1 MMSYVLIGL
10 RSLIALVFVF
20 SIAGK
25 LRGRR
30 AFDEFLAATVRL
42 SPRPLPAAL
51 ARWLAAGVVA
61 IELAVVLLLTMPATT
76 PIGFAVAA
84 ALLLGF
90 TGTIV
95 LALRR
100 GERAPCRCF
109 GSTTQ
114 PLGYPQVA
122 RNLVLLAAA
131 ALGLA
136 GGQLPAASPDLA
148 GALVAVG
155 AGALAATVVT
165 MADDITSLFRPV

>member
-1 MMSYVLIGL
+1 MQYVLIGL
-10 RSLIALVFVF
+10 RSLIALVFVI
-20 SIAGK
+20 SLASK
-25 LRGRR
+25 LRSRH

-42 SPRPLPAAL
+42 SPWPLTAGP
-51 ARWLAAGVVA
+51 ARWLAAGVVTT
-61 IELAVVLLLTMPATT
+61 ELATVLLVSVSATT

-84 ALLLGF
+84 ALLLCFCGA
-90 TGTIV
+90 IL

-109 GSTTQ
+109 GSAEQ

-136 GGQLPAASPDLA
+136 GGWLPAASPDLP
-148 GALVAVG
+148 GVLLAVG
-155 AGALAATVVT
+155 AGALAATVVAA
-165 MADDITSLFRPV
+165 ADDITSLFRPV